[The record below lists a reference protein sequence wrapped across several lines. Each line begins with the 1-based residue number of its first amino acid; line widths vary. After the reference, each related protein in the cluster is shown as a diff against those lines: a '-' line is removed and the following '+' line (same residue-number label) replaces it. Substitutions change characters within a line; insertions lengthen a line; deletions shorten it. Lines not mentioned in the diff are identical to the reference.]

1 MAKILSKNNAGP
13 THPMTW
19 ALVVEA
25 VMNSQVY
32 SCFST
37 DEEEVR
43 KYEAKCA
50 AVNFTRWEIYE

>member
-1 MAKILSKNNAGP
+1 
-13 THPMTW
+13 MTW